1 MKETKKLKRN
11 ERKNNTPAPQTAPQ
25 PAPVTAD
32 NSFKAR
38 IRRIPPVIWLA
49 AAFLIMA
56 WWALPIRNGVFMRWM
71 EDCSL
76 FDPSDYGR
84 DQLMRYPGGLLQY
97 VGSYLMQFM
106 HIPKLGSSILFALWM
121 LLAFMT
127 ARCFSLP
134 SRLLPL
140 TLLIPLLMLRSV
152 LMLDES
158 WLTILYKGFIY
169 APTIGFICV
178 TGLVWIWRLI
188 RPWWGAAIFSF
199 ITVCLYPWL
208 GFFALLAGTLQAL
221 LSLMQISP
229 LSTSRPRPQPSH
241 STPHTRHQPSNST
254 PAPHQQHSHN
264 IPDPRHQSSNSTPA
278 PHHQPSKGLKSNYGF
293 LTIPVIVLILAICV
307 PLFYYR
313 NMNGTWVEG
322 NNLWVKGLPDLMLN
336 DNDAP
341 LFLPFFLSS
350 LSLLLLTFITRFR
363 KHTFGK
369 WYSYLSVLLVVMT
382 GFWSAGKIQKS
393 EQWRAMAL
401 MQLHIDRLN
410 WDHVVM
416 IADNMKGP
424 LTPELAYLAQM
435 GRNICGMPQMNYNI
449 SEEYPDA
456 DNLRKRPAFLR
467 TAFISVPA
475 DYFLGETNRSY
486 RWAMEH
492 SVKYGQ
498 RAFLL
503 KYMVRCCLLNG
514 DYELA
519 RHYNDMLARTLFHR
533 EWSEHYGRFI
543 DDPSLIPGDP
553 ELGSIHTSSA
563 PRAFY

>member
-11 ERKNNTPAPQTAPQ
+11 ERKNNTPVPQ
-25 PAPVTAD
+25 PAPVKAD

-127 ARCFSLP
+127 ARCFRLP

-140 TLLIPLLMLRSV
+140 TLLIPLFMLRSV

-178 TGLVWIWRLI
+178 TGLIWIWRLI

-208 GFFALLAGTLQAL
+208 GFFALLAGAVQAVL
-221 LSLMQISP
+221 ALMNISQVP
-229 LSTSRPRPQPSH
+229 TSGTRQQR
-241 STPHTRHQPSNST
+241 PHTT
-254 PAPHQQHSHN
+254 PNTRQQ
-264 IPDPRHQSSNSTPA
+264 T
-278 PHHQPSKGLKSNYGF
+278 SKGRKSNYGF

-341 LFLPFFLSS
+341 LFLPFFLAS
-350 LSLLLLTFITRFR
+350 LSLLLLACITRFR
-363 KHTFGK
+363 KYAFGK
-369 WYSYLSVLLVVMT
+369 WYSYWSILLVIMV
-382 GFWSAGKIQKS
+382 GFWSAGKIHKS

-410 WDHVVM
+410 WDRVVM
-416 IADNMKGP
+416 VADNMKGP

-435 GRNICGMPQMNYNI
+435 GRDICGMPQMNYNI

-519 RHYNDMLARTLFHR
+519 RHYNDMLARTIFHR

-553 ELGSIHTSSA
+553 ELGSIHTSLA

>member
-1 MKETKKLKRN
+1 MKETKKMKRN
-11 ERKNNTPAPQTAPQ
+11 ERRNNTSDQ
-25 PAPVTAD
+25 PASAPVD
-32 NSFKAR
+32 GSFKAR

-97 VGSYLMQFM
+97 IGSYLMQFM

-127 ARCFSLP
+127 VRCFRLP
-134 SRLLPL
+134 SRLIPL
-140 TLLIPLLMLRSV
+140 SLLIPILMLRSV

-158 WLTILYKGFIY
+158 WLTILYKGFIF

-178 TGLVWIWRLI
+178 TALVWIWRLI
-188 RPWWGAAIFSF
+188 RPWWGAALFSLL
-199 ITVCLYPWL
+199 TVCLYPWL
-208 GFFALLAGTLQAL
+208 GFFALLAGVVQAV
-221 LSLMQISP
+221 LSIMQISRNTP
-229 LSTSRPRPQPSH
+229 TS
-241 STPHTRHQPSNST
+241 
-254 PAPHQQHSHN
+254 
-264 IPDPRHQSSNSTPA
+264 
-278 PHHQPSKGLKSNYGF
+278 GKSIYGF
-293 LTIPVIVLILAICV
+293 LTTPVIVLILAICV
-307 PLFYYR
+307 PVFYYR
-313 NMNGTWVEG
+313 NMPGTWVEG
-322 NNLWVKGLPDLMLN
+322 NHLWVKGLPDLMLN

-341 LFLPFFLSS
+341 FFLPFFLSS
-350 LSLLLLTFITRFR
+350 LLLLLFACLTRFR
-363 KHTFGK
+363 KYAFGK
-369 WYSYLSVLLVVMT
+369 WYSYWTVLLVVMA
-382 GFWSAGKIQKS
+382 GFWCSGKIEKS

-410 WDHVVM
+410 WDRVVM
-416 IADNMKGP
+416 VADNMKGP

-435 GRNICGMPQMNYNI
+435 GRNICGMPQMKYNI
-449 SEEYPDA
+449 SEDYPDA

-467 TAFISVPA
+467 TAFLSVPA

-492 SVKYGQ
+492 SVKYGH

-503 KYMVRCCLLNG
+503 KYMVRSCLLNG

-519 RHYNDMLARTLFHR
+519 RRYNDMLARTLFHR
-533 EWSEHYGRFI
+533 EWSEHYGKFI

-553 ELGSIHTSSA
+553 ELGSIHTSTA
-563 PRAFY
+563 PRVFY